1 MNLHLPKHL
10 ATLVL
15 APALASCA
23 AAAAAPPSPA
33 PAPPPASAATEF
45 AAALDSIF
53 GDTTF
58 AGANWGVV
66 VKSLE
71 TGQTLYDHNG
81 GKMFVPASNM
91 KLVTGST
98 ALETLGPDFRYHT
111 AVAAVGRVAN
121 GELRGDL
128 VVIGSGDPTIAADFH
143 GGDARAVF
151 RAWADSLRAHGVR
164 RITGRV
170 IGDDDVFDD
179 VPYGRGWAWDDM
191 NDDYSAEIG
200 GLEFNLGVIGVRVAP
215 SPEPMKPPSVTLDP
229 PTAYT
234 PVRVT
239 AQTSHPDAAPR
250 IDVVREDA
258 GPGIVVGGE
267 IPGDGQRPEDTTR
280 VRTTVPVR
288 NNTAYFVTV
297 LRETLIASGIA
308 VGGAAIDQDVLPADA
323 YPTPRD
329 TLFVQTSPPL
339 GEVLRGFLKP
349 SQNQVGELL
358 LKTEGRVL
366 RGIGTAGVGISV
378 VDSVTRAWGL
388 PARRLAQ
395 ADGSGLSRYNLVA
408 PWFLI
413 GVLEH
418 MRRSPNF
425 DAFYSALPIAGVDGT
440 LANRMKNTPLQ
451 GNVHAKTGTVSNV
464 RSLSGYLTTA
474 AGEPMVFSMIVN
486 HHTATSRDADRLAEA
501 ALLRLYNLPR
511 RR

>member
-1 MNLHLPKHL
+1 RRFSLFLI
-10 ATLVL
+10 

-23 AAAAAPPSPA
+23 MVPAAAPAPA
-33 PAPPPASAATEF
+33 PAPPSASTAF

-71 TGQTLYDHNG
+71 TGETLYDRNG

-98 ALETLGPDFRYHT
+98 ALETLGPDFRFRT
-111 AVAAVGRVAN
+111 AVAAAGRVAD

-128 VVIGSGDPTIAADFH
+128 VVVGSGDPTIAADFH

-164 RITGRV
+164 SITGRI

-200 GLEFNLGVIGVRVAP
+200 GLEFNLGVIGVGITRGASAGAAP
-215 SPEPMKPPSVTLDP
+215 AVTLDP
-229 PTAYT
+229 PTAYV
-234 PVRVT
+234 PVRNR
-239 AQTSHPDAAPR
+239 AATVPGAVEQ
-250 IDVVREDA
+250 IEVAREDA
-258 GPGIVVGGE
+258 GPGIVVSGQ
-267 IPGDGQRPEDTTR
+267 IPADTQS
-280 VRTTVPVR
+280 VRTLVAVR
-288 NNTAYFVTV
+288 NNTAYFATV

-308 VGGAAIDQDVLPADA
+308 VGGAAVDQDELAPSARPAS
-323 YPTPRD
+323 RE
-329 TLFVQTSPPL
+329 TLFTQTSPPL
-339 GEVLRGFLKP
+339 SEILRGFLKP

-366 RGIGTAGVGISV
+366 RGQGTARAGIAA
-378 VDSVTRAWGL
+378 VDSATRAWGL
-388 PARRLAQ
+388 PPRRLAQ

-413 GVLEH
+413 GILEH

-425 DAFYSALPIAGVDGT
+425 DVFYSALPVAGVDGT

-464 RSLSGYLTTA
+464 RSLSGYVTTA

-486 HHTATSRDADRLAEA
+486 HHTVTSRDADRLAEA
-501 ALLRLYNLPR
+501 ALMRLYNLPR